1 MCDPILNKF
10 QLNTGMWMKLKSIGL
25 IILALFFSL
34 LIFIDGSASSS
45 EIQWHAYDAG
55 MARGK
60 FEKKKI
66 FLHFT
71 ADWCFYCGV
80 MENEAFKDPAI
91 ISSLNENFVPIK
103 VDYDKETETANFY
116 RVQGLPDTIFIAE
129 DGQIIG
135 RRPGYIP
142 LAQLK
147 LILNVVL
154 SQRSQE

>member
-1 MCDPILNKF
+1 
-10 QLNTGMWMKLKSIGL
+10 MKLKLPGL
-25 IILALFFSL
+25 IILALFFFCI
-34 LIFIDGSASSS
+34 IFVGGSAYSG
-45 EIQWHAYDAG
+45 EIQWHSYDEG

-71 ADWCFYCGV
+71 AGWCFYCGV
-80 MENEAFKDPAI
+80 MEKEAFKDPAVI
-91 ISSLNENFVPIK
+91 ASLNGNFIPIR
-103 VDYDKETETANFY
+103 VDYDKETDTADFY
-116 RVQGLPDTIFIAE
+116 HVQGLPDTIFIAE

-142 LAQLK
+142 LAQMK
-147 LILNVVL
+147 LILDLVL

>member
-1 MCDPILNKF
+1 
-10 QLNTGMWMKLKSIGL
+10 MKLKVSGL
-25 IILALFFSL
+25 IALGLILALFISG
-34 LIFIDGSASSS
+34 DGFASSG
-45 EIQWHAYDAG
+45 EIQWHSYDDG

-66 FLHFT
+66 FLYFT
-71 ADWCFYCGV
+71 AEWCPYCEV
-80 MENEAFKDPAI
+80 MEKEAFKDPAI

-103 VDYDKETETANFY
+103 VDYDKETDTANFY

-147 LILNVVL
+147 LILDVVL
-154 SQRSQE
+154 SQRSQK

>member
-1 MCDPILNKF
+1 
-10 QLNTGMWMKLKSIGL
+10 MWMKLKSPGF
-25 IILALFFSL
+25 IIPGLFFFL
-34 LIFIDGSASSS
+34 LIFIDGSASSI
-45 EIQWHAYDAG
+45 EIQWHSYDDG
-55 MARGK
+55 MARSK

-80 MENEAFKDPAI
+80 MEKEAFKDPAI

-103 VDYDKETETANFY
+103 VDHDKETDTANFY
-116 RVQGLPDTIFIAE
+116 RVQDLPDTIFIAE

-142 LAQLK
+142 LVQLK

-154 SQRSQE
+154 SQCSQE